1 MNIHPMWNTYP
12 TLSKELTTTLRLME
26 QAVQI
31 DNQEIQAAVH
41 DMIHSGGKLL
51 RPAYQLLFSYF
62 GEQRDP
68 KKATAL
74 AASIELLHTAT
85 LVHDDIVDEAD
96 TRRGLPTLRSR
107 FGNSTAVY
115 TGDYLFVCCFKLLSD
130 YSSSLKSIQLN
141 SRSMEKVLTGELGQM
156 DNRYNFEVTIDQYLK
171 TFLGKQRNCL
181 R

>member
-85 LVHDDIVDEAD
+85 LVHDDIVDEAVY
-96 TRRGLPTLRSR
+96 
-107 FGNSTAVY
+107 TAV
-115 TGDYLFVCCFKLLSD
+115 LLPKRERSVGKPRRVSA
-130 YSSSLKSIQLN
+130 SS
-141 SRSMEKVLTGELGQM
+141 
-156 DNRYNFEVTIDQYLK
+156 TISS
-171 TFLGKQRNCL
+171 
-181 R
+181 

>member
-85 LVHDDIVDEAD
+85 LVHD
-96 TRRGLPTLRSR
+96 
-107 FGNSTAVY
+107 
-115 TGDYLFVCCFKLLSD
+115 
-130 YSSSLKSIQLN
+130 
-141 SRSMEKVLTGELGQM
+141 
-156 DNRYNFEVTIDQYLK
+156 
-171 TFLGKQRNCL
+171 
-181 R
+181 